1 MIHGKTYSYNT
12 GGNFFKKTKNVKDKK
27 SYILTDPSP
36 KTIQPRFPILADH
49 FSKNIQRSERGIE
62 DLYLAKKPTCLKVKS
77 LTKNIRRIK
86 TLARQKRSRQG
97 GVYRISKPQVHTAS
111 TKTPPPNIDD
121 DNAKLRPP
129 KKKQKK
135 LPDLLDKGG
144 TPKDYVIRKFF
155 QDPDVESAEDLELEE
170 SKKNVTNRLRRR
182 KSNKL
187 DNRFNN
193 SPPPK
198 KTGYGVKWFP
208 LVEKPYAWTKVEVR

>member
-121 DNAKLRPP
+121 NAKLRPP
-129 KKKQKK
+129 KKSRKNYQIY
-135 LPDLLDKGG
+135 LIRVELLK
-144 TPKDYVIRKFF
+144 IM
-155 QDPDVESAEDLELEE
+155 
-170 SKKNVTNRLRRR
+170 
-182 KSNKL
+182 
-187 DNRFNN
+187 
-193 SPPPK
+193 
-198 KTGYGVKWFP
+198 
-208 LVEKPYAWTKVEVR
+208 